1 MENEYRNIY
10 RNARKAAGLTQ
21 ERWAELLGISADSV
35 RQYETGRMLPSDDVV
50 LTMAELTGL
59 QILCYWHLTRKSIA
73 AQRILPDLKQKTLP
87 EAVISLL
94 LLLQDFQRGGMQ
106 DLLRLAAD
114 GKIDQGE
121 TVAFGEALSELDGVI
136 RAAYEVQYAK
146 EAET

>member
-1 MENEYRNIY
+1 MEPDYRNIY
-10 RNARKAAGLTQ
+10 RYARKRTGFSQ
-21 ERWAELLGISADSV
+21 EYWAEMIGVSADAV
-35 RQYETGRMLPSDDVV
+35 RQYEAGRMLPSDDVALAMSEV
-50 LTMAELTGL
+50 AGWRA
-59 QILCYWHLTRKSIA
+59 LCYRHLIQKSLA
-73 AQRILPDLKQKTLP
+73 AQKILPELQEKTLP

-146 EAET
+146 EAEA